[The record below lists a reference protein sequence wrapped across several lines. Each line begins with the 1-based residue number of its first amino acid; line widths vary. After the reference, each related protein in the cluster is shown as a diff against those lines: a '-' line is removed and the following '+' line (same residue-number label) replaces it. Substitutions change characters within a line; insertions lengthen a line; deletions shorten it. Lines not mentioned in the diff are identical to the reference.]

1 MSLGVVSLPKELGV
15 GGGPLDIQHI
25 ESVELSINELTKKYE
40 EMAQATK
47 VIKTQL
53 KEQK

>member
-25 ESVELSINELTKKYE
+25 KSIELSINELNKKYE
-40 EMAQATK
+40 EMKHVTK
-47 VIKTQL
+47 VIKS
-53 KEQK
+53 